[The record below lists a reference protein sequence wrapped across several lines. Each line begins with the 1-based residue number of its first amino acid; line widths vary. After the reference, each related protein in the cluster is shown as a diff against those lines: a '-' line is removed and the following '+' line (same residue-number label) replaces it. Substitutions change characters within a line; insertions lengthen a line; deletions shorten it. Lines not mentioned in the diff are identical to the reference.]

1 MALNA
6 YLILKGQKQGAIKG
20 SVIQKGREG
29 TIEVR
34 AFSHGITSPR
44 DAASGLATGKRQHSM
59 LTITKPIDRS
69 TPLLFNAIVQNETL
83 TTFELRFF
91 APNKLGTAGG
101 GGAETNHFTIK
112 LTNATV
118 ASIRN
123 TMPNNLVAET
133 ANLPQT
139 EEVSFTYQKIEM
151 TWMEGSVTA
160 MDDWTAGA

>member
-6 YLILKGQKQGAIKG
+6 YLTLKGQKQGTIKG

-29 TIEVR
+29 MIEVR
-34 AFSHGITSPR
+34 AFTHGITSPR
-44 DAASGLATGKRQHSM
+44 DAASGLPTGRRQHST

-83 TTFELRFF
+83 TAFELRFF

-101 GGAETNHFTIK
+101 GSETNHFTIK
-112 LTNATV
+112 LTNASV

-123 TMPNNLVAET
+123 TMPNNLVADT
-133 ANLPQT
+133 ASLPQT

-151 TWMEGSVTA
+151 VWTDGGVTA
-160 MDDWTAGA
+160 TDDWQAGA